1 MPTVQFRVD
10 VHKGF
15 SGSARNSLRKTR
27 ILNRLR
33 GIRRLH
39 PTLNFEVKRG
49 VDFITVHFGHDTDQT
64 MFALLWP
71 AGHPSWETID
81 NDIS

>member
-1 MPTVQFRVD
+1 MPTVQFRID

-15 SGSARNSLRKTR
+15 LGSARNGLRKTR

-39 PTLNFEVKRG
+39 PTLNFKIKRG
-49 VDFITVHFGHDTDQT
+49 VDFITVHFVHAADQT

>member
-1 MPTVQFRVD
+1 M
-10 VHKGF
+10 K
-15 SGSARNSLRKTR
+15 
-27 ILNRLR
+27 
-33 GIRRLH
+33 RLH

-49 VDFITVHFGHDTDQT
+49 VDFITVHFVHDADQT

-71 AGHPSWETID
+71 AGHPGWETID